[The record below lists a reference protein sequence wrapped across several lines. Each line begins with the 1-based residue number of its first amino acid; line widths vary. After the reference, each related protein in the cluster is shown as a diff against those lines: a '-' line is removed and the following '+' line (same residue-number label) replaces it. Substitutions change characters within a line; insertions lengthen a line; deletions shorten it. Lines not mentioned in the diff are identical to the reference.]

1 MKVLFIFLFIYIN
14 SLIDKDETFD
24 KMINDLSNLEKYIK
38 GYIKEKSYTEK
49 SLTHLIVCYIRLR

>member
-1 MKVLFIFLFIYIN
+1 MKVLLIFLFIYIN

-38 GYIKEKSYTEK
+38 EYIKEKSYTE
-49 SLTHLIVCYIRLR
+49 R